1 MLVAL
6 PVPAAAEKDLPPAGR
21 AATGAEHTQPSYLQ
35 AKFAALAFYGVT
47 ATLMAELL
55 PLGRPLH
62 ATAVRR
68 QAQAVAERLED
79 ELGPEHSPA
88 SSTAVNETGRRCPA
102 RTCPCSSAS
111 TVATSTPASNSPAG
125 TGGSR

>member
-1 MLVAL
+1 MLL
-6 PVPAAAEKDLPPAGR
+6 PERSTPEL
-21 AATGAEHTQPSYLQ
+21 SYLQ
-35 AKFAALAFYGVT
+35 AKFAALASYGVT
-47 ATLMAELL
+47 ATLLAELL

-79 ELGPEHSPA
+79 ELGPEQPSFIDSCQRDRAALP
-88 SSTAVNETGRRCPA
+88 R

-111 TVATSTPASNSPAG
+111 TVATSTPASNGPAG